1 MPRHAR
7 LDAPDTLHHV
17 MVRGIERTLIFRAD
31 TDRAD
36 FLTRLAHLVAQG
48 AWTVHAWALLP
59 NHAHLLIRT
68 AASPL
73 AAGMRRLLTGYVV
86 NFNRRYKRVGHLFQ
100 NRYKSIVVEEEPYL
114 LELVRYIHLNPFRVR
129 VVPDVG
135 ALDRYPWSGHSALL
149 GTVSRPW
156 QATETILSQ
165 FGQTA
170 PRARAAYRAFVA
182 AGVAYGHRPEFQG
195 GGLRRSVGS
204 WAEVR
209 ALRQA
214 GTPSMTDARILGC
227 GAFVE
232 RLLTGV
238 ESQTRDTLRIA
249 RPRPTLQ
256 VLAHRIAVSA
266 GVLVADLQ
274 AGRRTRAVSHARRL
288 LSQLAV
294 RHLAYSG
301 ATVARFL
308 GVTASAV
315 NRAAWSEPFPGLE
328 ELK

>member
-1 MPRHAR
+1 MSSSGTFTSTRFGPERSRTSVLWTGIPGPATVPFWGPSPAR
-7 LDAPDTLHHV
+7 
-17 MVRGIERTLIFRAD
+17 G
-31 TDRAD
+31 
-36 FLTRLAHLVAQG
+36 RLQKSSSVSIG
-48 AWTVHAWALLP
+48 PTV
-59 NHAHLLIRT
+59 
-68 AASPL
+68 
-73 AAGMRRLLTGYVV
+73 
-86 NFNRRYKRVGHLFQ
+86 
-100 NRYKSIVVEEEPYL
+100 
-114 LELVRYIHLNPFRVR
+114 
-129 VVPDVG
+129 
-135 ALDRYPWSGHSALL
+135 
-149 GTVSRPW
+149 
-156 QATETILSQ
+156 
-165 FGQTA
+165 

-214 GTPSMTDARILGC
+214 GTPSTTDARILGC

-238 ESQTRDTLRIA
+238 ESKTRDTLRIG

-256 VLAHRIAVSA
+256 VLAHRIAVFA
-266 GVLVADLQ
+266 GVPVADLQ
-274 AGRRTRAVSHARRL
+274 AGRRTRAVSHARQL

-315 NRAAWSEPFPGLE
+315 NRAAWSEPLPGLE
-328 ELK
+328 EFR